1 MKAKATMCGAP
12 CPNGRGRGV
21 RKPRL
26 PCCSWVWSLL
36 ACLMIL
42 SLASPVLARDTKLE
56 RQYQGQQA
64 KLKRQ
69 GNTVKKVKILIKM
82 SAIDLEIVSRRVRRG
97 LYSDADHML
106 ERYAGA
112 VGRAE
117 RVLKDSQRDPQRKPG
132 GFKHLEISLRKQ
144 LRQLTDLRDLYPFDR
159 QQVIDRTIACAE
171 AVKRRMIAALFGPD
185 NTGRSN
191 GGSAGSV
198 RKGTGGDP
206 SPCRIE

>member
-1 MKAKATMCGAP
+1 MNAMATTNGAP
-12 CPNGRGRGV
+12 PPSRWSHLVSEGRR
-21 RKPRL
+21 PRRRLRSL
-26 PCCSWVWSLL
+26 PV
-36 ACLMIL
+36 CLVVL
-42 SLASPVLARDTKLE
+42 SLAGPVLGQDTKLE

-82 SAIDLEIVSRRVRRG
+82 SAMDLEIVSRRVRRG
-97 LYSDADHML
+97 LYSDADRIL

-117 RVLKDSQRDPQRKPG
+117 QVLKDSKRDPQRKPG

-144 LRQLTDLRDLYPFDR
+144 LRQLADLRDRYPFDR
-159 QQVIDRTIACAE
+159 QQVIDGAIACAE
-171 AVKRRMIAALFGPD
+171 AVKQRMIAALFGPD

-191 GGSAGSV
+191 GGSAGS
-198 RKGTGGDP
+198 GQTGKSEDP
-206 SPCRIE
+206 SPCGVK